1 MNAMTSD
8 KATPADF
15 LDMPPL
21 CLSFLHQ
28 AALLLRSDNPAAM
41 QYIAK
46 ANSLLTDSQIRAE
59 AFGGKGGL
67 SLWQARKVTSYITT
81 NLHRPI
87 KLEELAAICNRS
99 VGSLSVTFKCTFGIT
114 PHAYIL
120 KQRVEIAKRAI
131 LETNN
136 PLCDIAIDCGLSDQ
150 SHLTRMFRRFVGVPP
165 GIWRRQQLGGKDE
178 AEIAIGR

>member
-81 NLHRPI
+81 NLHR
-87 KLEELAAICNRS
+87 LEELAAICNRS